1 MPTNSLGQIITDAA
15 GITDK
20 EERVNFLRKNDTPA
34 LRQILELG
42 LNPQIRWDLP
52 EGAPPFKR
60 CDLLDV
66 EGRLYGEMRTM
77 YIYLEGGNPAL
88 NKVKREMLYIGLLES
103 IDPRDADLLIMIKD
117 KKLPKSI
124 NAKVV
129 NEAFPGLINE
139 QID

>member
-15 GITDK
+15 AITDK

-42 LNPQIRWDLP
+42 LNPHIRWDLP